1 MWAFD
6 KCRNLQNINSENIIG
21 ISASSFRDCKSLT
34 SFTFNENLEYLENYA
49 FEGCYKLD
57 TIYANMKYLTPFT
70 NEQIFLSYNYG
81 ALLYVQPGMKNKYM
95 NTKPWSNFKNIVELA
110 KVEWNTPANGTM
122 TIHSN
127 GKKLESGIRLTTGT
141 EINVNAIPDEGY
153 LLDSLYCK
161 VDGRK
166 IIDIKESQLFE
177 LNENTVINA
186 KFVKKQYS
194 VSFNSTNE
202 GGKCCVMNLNEE
214 IESGSL
220 FDFGTM
226 LIVVPYA
233 NEGYV
238 LENVYVNEETVDPVN
253 GIYFVKVNENLNI
266 DVRFKKTDSSSV
278 SYDNN
283 PAGGSFRV
291 MKEIETDESVAN
303 GTVLYVNAVPEEGYE
318 VKSVS
323 AGDAEVEFADGLYM
337 FPVTDDTVIEVIF
350 KAVEQ
355 SAVNSVKENKVYYD
369 SWSKMLHVN
378 GANLVKVYNVDGI
391 EILNSRNGQ
400 DINVSGFAKGLYVA
414 DVDGVMVKF
423 RV

>member
-1 MWAFD
+1 MCGNLKTVKLNGKVSVRMWAFD

-318 VKSVS
+318 VESVS

-355 SAVNSVKENKVYYD
+355 SAVNSVKENKVI
-369 SWSKMLHVN
+369 SVH
-378 GANLVKVYNVDGI
+378 
-391 EILNSRNGQ
+391 
-400 DINVSGFAKGLYVA
+400 
-414 DVDGVMVKF
+414 
-423 RV
+423 